1 MFNIVLWVYDTFGC
15 CKQLPVNSIRIL
27 LQQKSINGV
36 KLLSDVARGLIV
48 SSDNPLDFHEEIY
61 FALATTLKYLFISW
75 NTK

>member
-1 MFNIVLWVYDTFGC
+1 MSNIVLWVYDTLGC

-36 KLLSDVARGLIV
+36 RLLSDVARVLIV
-48 SSDNPLDFHEEIY
+48 SSDNPLDFHYEIY
-61 FALATTLKYLFISW
+61 FAWAITLKYLFISW